1 MRGYK
6 RHLIIPDTQL
16 KHGVPLDHMRWI
28 GQAIAEYKPDVVVH
42 LGDHWD
48 MESVS
53 RHSLPGSIDKE
64 NQRLSKD
71 IAAGNKGLELLDEN
85 MGSHEPE
92 RQILLRGNHEDRL
105 SRFIAA
111 NPVVEGVVGDHLFN
125 DTDLGWEVVPYFRG
139 SPKVVDVD
147 GIAYAHYFA
156 NPNTGQAIGGTIA
169 NRLAKIGQSFVQ
181 GHQQGLLQGN
191 VQYATGLL
199 RHGIV
204 AGSSY
209 LHDEEYKGMANAHW
223 RGIVVLNEVNKGQF
237 CEMPLSVK
245 YLCDKYEGRSVGS
258 FLRRNYKNAAERF
271 TLARH
276 D

>member
-28 GQAIAEYKPDVVVH
+28 GQAIQEYKPDTIVH

-53 RHSLPGSIDKE
+53 RHSNPGSVDKE
-64 NQRLSKD
+64 NKRIAKD
-71 IAAGNKGLELLDEN
+71 IEAGNKGLEILDAY
-85 MGSHEPE
+85 MGGYEPE
-92 RQILLRGNHEDRL
+92 RKILLRGNHENRL
-105 SRFIAA
+105 DRFINE
-111 NPVVEGVVGDHLFN
+111 NPVVAGVVGDHLFN
-125 DTDLGWEVVPYFRG
+125 DRQLGWEVIDYFRG
-139 SPKVVDVD
+139 SPGMVEVD
-147 GIAYAHYFA
+147 GVAYAHYFA
-156 NPNTGQAIGGTIA
+156 NPNTGQPIGGTIQ
-169 NRLAKIGQSFVQ
+169 NRLSKIGQSFVQ

-191 VQYATGLL
+191 IQHATGRI

-209 LHDEEYKGMANAHW
+209 LHDEDYKGMANAHW

-237 CEMPLSVK
+237 CEMPLTVN